1 MNANGYGVLFGA
13 DENVLKLDSG
23 DSKSVNTLKT
33 TLKYF
38 KRVNFVLCE
47 LYINRAVIKNNNP
60 KAPLIMLSKLLL
72 ISDNF
77 HSKKATLLT

>member
-1 MNANGYGVLFGA
+1 MVVTAVGYSVLLGA

-38 KRVNFVLCE
+38 KRLNFVLCE
-47 LYINRAVIKNNNP
+47 LYINRAIIKNSNP
-60 KAPLIMLSKLLL
+60 KS
-72 ISDNF
+72 IS
-77 HSKKATLLT
+77 HKAQYIIVD